1 MRQSTIVFIL
11 VASLLSLGL
20 FLLKYE
26 VQDLEHEIVRLN
38 SAIVD
43 NREAVHVLE
52 TEWSYLNDPARLAKL
67 ATQYLGLKAVTP
79 SQISR
84 LDRLPLPGEVSL
96 EGALT
101 ASKEPRGTSRLTA
114 KAISR

>member
-1 MRQSTIVFIL
+1 MRQSTTVFIL
-11 VASLLSLGL
+11 VAGLLSLGL

-26 VQDLEHEIVRLN
+26 VQDLEREIVRLN
-38 SAIVD
+38 GAIVD

-79 SQISR
+79 TQIGRIDLLPRVGESS
-84 LDRLPLPGEVSL
+84 LD
-96 EGALT
+96 GALT
-101 ASKEPRGTSRLTA
+101 ASKETRALPRIGV